1 MWPSRKDCS
10 SRSGRARAARG
21 AAALPPERHHRM
33 RGAVVGCVFVAALG
47 LGCSRAQRDDAAGKT
62 YLDDGRTFASDADA
76 DTYTGPAPLIVH
88 FTTQTINA
96 SGKPSYRW
104 TFDDHHAES
113 TEQNPLHTFSR
124 PGWYAVTMDTRDA
137 SGATYRANLLLHAW
151 RPRDWARLQQHRD
164 MRIVMRSLRELKRKN
179 AETEAAATAL
189 AASQTP
195 AH

>member
-1 MWPSRKDCS
+1 MSCLVVIALAIGLVGS
-10 SRSGRARAARG
+10 RAAADDSDHDG
-21 AAALPPERHHRM
+21 FFLE
-33 RGAVVGCVFVAALG
+33 GN
-47 LGCSRAQRDDAAGKT
+47 RDSLEA
-62 YLDDGRTFASDADA
+62 DADA